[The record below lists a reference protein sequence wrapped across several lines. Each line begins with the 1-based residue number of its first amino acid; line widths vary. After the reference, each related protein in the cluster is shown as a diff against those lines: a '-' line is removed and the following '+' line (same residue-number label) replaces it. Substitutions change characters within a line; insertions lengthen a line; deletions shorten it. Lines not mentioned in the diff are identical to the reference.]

1 MFQRND
7 KLSSK
12 NMAIKIDQTD
22 KEILRHLQQDALLT
36 TKELASRLNL
46 SPTPVYERVRRLE
59 KDGVIKK
66 YVALVDRE
74 KVLKDLMV
82 FCSIRLKEHAQ
93 EAGARFV
100 QEIVRLDEV
109 QECYNISGDY
119 DFMLKIVVHD
129 MREYQAF
136 LMNKLASLEN
146 IGSTH
151 SIFVMSEI
159 KHETAFLV
167 S

>member
-1 MFQRND
+1 
-7 KLSSK
+7 
-12 NMAIKIDQTD
+12 MAIKIDPTD

-159 KHETAFLV
+159 KHETGFLV

>member
-1 MFQRND
+1 
-7 KLSSK
+7 
-12 NMAIKIDQTD
+12 MAIKMDSTD

-74 KVLKDLMV
+74 KVAKDLMV

-93 EAGARFV
+93 EAGAKFV
-100 QEIVRLDEV
+100 REIVRLDEV

-159 KHETAFLV
+159 KNDTSFLV
-167 S
+167 N

>member
-1 MFQRND
+1 
-7 KLSSK
+7 
-12 NMAIKIDQTD
+12 MAIKIDSTD

-74 KVLKDLMV
+74 KVSKDLMV

-93 EAGARFV
+93 QAGAKFV
-100 QEIVRLDEV
+100 EEIVALDEV

-136 LMNKLASLEN
+136 LINKLASLEN

-159 KHETAFLV
+159 KHETGFLV

>member
-1 MFQRND
+1 
-7 KLSSK
+7 
-12 NMAIKIDQTD
+12 MAIKIDQTD

-159 KHETAFLV
+159 KHETGFLV

>member
-1 MFQRND
+1 
-7 KLSSK
+7 
-12 NMAIKIDQTD
+12 MAIKIDSTD

-74 KVLKDLMV
+74 KVSKDLMV

-93 EAGARFV
+93 QAGAKFV
-100 QEIVRLDEV
+100 EEIVALDEV

-136 LMNKLASLEN
+136 LMNKLASLDN

-159 KHETAFLV
+159 KHETGFLV

>member
-1 MFQRND
+1 
-7 KLSSK
+7 
-12 NMAIKIDQTD
+12 MAIKIDSTD

-36 TKELASRLNL
+36 HKELASRLNL

-74 KVLKDLMV
+74 KVSKDLMV

-93 EAGARFV
+93 QAGAKFV
-100 QEIVRLDEV
+100 EEIVALDEV

>member
-1 MFQRND
+1 M
-7 KLSSK
+7 
-12 NMAIKIDQTD
+12 KIDQTD
-22 KEILRHLQQDALLT
+22 KEILKHLQEDALLT

-46 SPTPVYERVRRLE
+46 SATPVYERVRRLE
-59 KDGVIKK
+59 KDGYIKK

-74 KVLKDLMV
+74 KIEKDLMV

-93 EAGARFV
+93 EAGAKFV
-100 QEIVRLDEV
+100 QEIVQLNEV
-109 QECYNISGDY
+109 NECYNISGDY
-119 DFMLKIVVHD
+119 DFILKIIVKD
-129 MREYQAF
+129 MREYQSF

-159 KHETAFLV
+159 KNDTALNWA
-167 S
+167 

>member
-1 MFQRND
+1 
-7 KLSSK
+7 
-12 NMAIKIDQTD
+12 MAIKIDSTD

-74 KVLKDLMV
+74 KVSKDLMV

-93 EAGARFV
+93 QAGAKFV
-100 QEIVRLDEV
+100 EEIVALDEV

-159 KHETAFLV
+159 KHETGFLV
-167 S
+167 G

>member
-1 MFQRND
+1 
-7 KLSSK
+7 
-12 NMAIKIDQTD
+12 MASKIDQTD

-74 KVLKDLMV
+74 KVSKDLMV

-93 EAGARFV
+93 QAGAKFV
-100 QEIVRLDEV
+100 EEIVALDEV

>member
-1 MFQRND
+1 
-7 KLSSK
+7 
-12 NMAIKIDQTD
+12 MAIKMDSTD

-74 KVLKDLMV
+74 KVSKDLMV

-93 EAGARFV
+93 QAGAKFV
-100 QEIVRLDEV
+100 EEIVALDEV

>member
-1 MFQRND
+1 
-7 KLSSK
+7 
-12 NMAIKIDQTD
+12 MAIKIDSTD

-74 KVLKDLMV
+74 KVSKDLMV

-93 EAGARFV
+93 QAGAKFV
-100 QEIVRLDEV
+100 EEIVALDEV

>member
-1 MFQRND
+1 
-7 KLSSK
+7 
-12 NMAIKIDQTD
+12 MAIKMDSTD

-74 KVLKDLMV
+74 KVAKDLMV

-93 EAGARFV
+93 EAGAKFV

-159 KHETAFLV
+159 KHETGFLV

>member
-1 MFQRND
+1 M
-7 KLSSK
+7 KLD
-12 NMAIKIDQTD
+12 NTD
-22 KEILRHLQQDALLT
+22 KEILKHLQQDALLT

-66 YVALVDRE
+66 YVALLDRE
-74 KVLKDLMV
+74 KITKDLMV

-93 EAGARFV
+93 KAGAKFV
-100 QEIVRLDEV
+100 KEVVGLEEV

-119 DFMLKIVVHD
+119 DFILKIIVKD
-129 MREYQAF
+129 MREYQSF
-136 LMNKLASLEN
+136 LMNKLAALDN

-151 SIFVMSEI
+151 SNFVMSEI
-159 KHETAFLV
+159 KYETAFLGIE
-167 S
+167 

>member
-1 MFQRND
+1 MD
-7 KLSSK
+7 S
-12 NMAIKIDQTD
+12 TD

-74 KVLKDLMV
+74 KVSKDLMV

-93 EAGARFV
+93 QAGAKFV
-100 QEIVRLDEV
+100 EEIVALDEV

-167 S
+167 SWVYAATNSETK

>member
-1 MFQRND
+1 MD
-7 KLSSK
+7 S
-12 NMAIKIDQTD
+12 TD

-74 KVLKDLMV
+74 KVAKDLMV

-93 EAGARFV
+93 EAGAKFV

-159 KHETAFLV
+159 KHETGFLV

>member
-1 MFQRND
+1 
-7 KLSSK
+7 
-12 NMAIKIDQTD
+12 MAIKMDSTD

>member
-1 MFQRND
+1 
-7 KLSSK
+7 
-12 NMAIKIDQTD
+12 MASKIDQTD

-74 KVLKDLMV
+74 KVLRDLMV

-93 EAGARFV
+93 EAGAKFV
-100 QEIVRLDEV
+100 QEIVALDEV

>member
-1 MFQRND
+1 MD
-7 KLSSK
+7 S
-12 NMAIKIDQTD
+12 TD

-74 KVLKDLMV
+74 KIAKDLVV

-93 EAGARFV
+93 EAGAKFV
-100 QEIVRLDEV
+100 REIVRLNEV

-159 KHETAFLV
+159 KHETGFW
-167 S
+167 

>member
-1 MFQRND
+1 
-7 KLSSK
+7 
-12 NMAIKIDQTD
+12 MAIKMDSTD

-74 KVLKDLMV
+74 KIAKDLVV

-93 EAGARFV
+93 EAGAKFV
-100 QEIVRLDEV
+100 REIVRLNEV

-159 KHETAFLV
+159 KHETGFW
-167 S
+167 

>member
-1 MFQRND
+1 MD
-7 KLSSK
+7 S
-12 NMAIKIDQTD
+12 TD

-74 KVLKDLMV
+74 KVSKDLMV

-93 EAGARFV
+93 EAGAKFV
-100 QEIVRLDEV
+100 YEIVQLNEV

-136 LMNKLASLEN
+136 LMNKLASLDN

-159 KHETAFLV
+159 KHETGFLV

>member
-1 MFQRND
+1 MD
-7 KLSSK
+7 S
-12 NMAIKIDQTD
+12 TD

-74 KVLKDLMV
+74 KVSKDLMV

-93 EAGARFV
+93 QAGAKFV
-100 QEIVRLDEV
+100 EEIVALDEV

-167 S
+167 SWVYAVTNSETK

>member
-1 MFQRND
+1 M
-7 KLSSK
+7 KLDS
-12 NMAIKIDQTD
+12 TD
-22 KEILRHLQQDALLT
+22 KEILKHLQEDALLT

-59 KDGVIKK
+59 KEGVILK
-66 YVALVDRE
+66 YVALIDRE
-74 KVLKDLMV
+74 KVAKDLMV

-93 EAGARFV
+93 EAGAKFV
-100 QEIVRLDEV
+100 QEIVKLEEV

-129 MREYQAF
+129 MREYQSF

-159 KHETAFLV
+159 KYETKLGV
-167 S
+167 

>member
-1 MFQRND
+1 M
-7 KLSSK
+7 KLDS
-12 NMAIKIDQTD
+12 TD
-22 KEILRHLQQDALLT
+22 REILKHLQEDAHLT
-36 TKELASRLNL
+36 TKELSGRLNL

-59 KDGVIKK
+59 KEGVIKG
-66 YVALVDRE
+66 YVALVNRE
-74 KVLKDLMV
+74 KIEKDLMV

-93 EAGARFV
+93 EAGAKFV
-100 QEIVRLDEV
+100 KEIVQLDEV

-119 DFMLKIVVHD
+119 DFMLKIIVHD
-129 MREYQAF
+129 MREYQGF

-159 KHETAFLV
+159 KAETKLKI
-167 S
+167 